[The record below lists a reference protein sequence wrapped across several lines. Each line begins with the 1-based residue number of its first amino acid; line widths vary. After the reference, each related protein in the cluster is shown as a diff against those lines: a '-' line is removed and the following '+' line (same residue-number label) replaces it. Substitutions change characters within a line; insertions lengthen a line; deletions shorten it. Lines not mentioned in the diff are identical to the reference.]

1 VEFQK
6 YKKANQKL
14 MKRMGSVVANDTSS
28 FVSML
33 DNAGVNASEYDAPEV
48 LIDKYVDELP
58 DNDQLKVMSA
68 YLIEN
73 QEASNFSGKVDNNEV
88 YENYN
93 VIYNYW
99 DWDSPEGYS
108 NAGGVVGAVAEGVGA
123 LANVGNTALQ
133 GRQKKKYGATDT
145 AMKKQETKAELLKS
159 VIAQKQAKAE
169 KEKVEADAKAKRTK
183 YWIIGGSVVGGLAII
198 GLVIYFV
205 RKNK

>member
-1 VEFQK
+1 
-6 YKKANQKL
+6 
-14 MKRMGSVVANDTSS
+14 MKRMGNIVANDTSS

-33 DNAGVNASEYDAPEV
+33 DNAGINASEYDAPEM

-73 QEASNFSGKVDNNEV
+73 QEASNFSGKIDNNEV

-99 DWDSPEGYS
+99 DWDLSEKIS
-108 NAGGVVGAVAEGVGA
+108 NAGGVVGAVAGGVGA

-133 GRQKKKYGATDT
+133 GRQKKMYGATDT
-145 AMKKQETKAELLKS
+145 AIKKQETKAELLKS
-159 VIAQKQAKAE
+159 VIAQKQAKSEKDKAE
-169 KEKVEADAKAKRTK
+169 AEAKAKKTK

>member
-1 VEFQK
+1 
-6 YKKANQKL
+6 
-14 MKRMGSVVANDTSS
+14 MGSIVAPDTSS

-33 DNAGVNASEYDAPEV
+33 DNAGINATEYDAPEV
-48 LIDKYVDELP
+48 LIDKYVEELP
-58 DNDQLKVMSA
+58 DNDQLKVMTA
-68 YLIEN
+68 YLVEN
-73 QEASNFSGKVDNNEV
+73 QEASNFSGKIDNNEV

-99 DWDSPEGYS
+99 DWDLSDQFS
-108 NAGGVVGAVAEGVGA
+108 NAGGVVGSIAEGVGA

-133 GRQKKKYGATDT
+133 GRQKKKFGATDT

-169 KEKVEADAKAKRTK
+169 KEKAEAEAKAKRTK

>member
-1 VEFQK
+1 M
-6 YKKANQKL
+6 KK
-14 MKRMGSVVANDTSS
+14 MGNIIANDTSS

-33 DNAGVNASEYDAPEV
+33 DNSGINASQYDAPEV
-48 LIDKYVDELP
+48 LIEKYVDELP
-58 DNDQLKVMSA
+58 DNDQLKVMSS

-73 QEASNFSGKVDNNEV
+73 NEASSFSGKVDNNEV

-99 DWDSPEGYS
+99 DWDLNDQVS
-108 NAGGVVGAVAEGVGA
+108 NVVGAIAQGVGA

-133 GRQKKKYGATDT
+133 GRQKKLYGATDT

-169 KEKVEADAKAKRTK
+169 KEKVEAEAKSKRTK
-183 YWIIGGSVVGGLAII
+183 YWIIGGSVIGGLAII

-205 RKNK
+205 RKNR

>member
-1 VEFQK
+1 
-6 YKKANQKL
+6 
-14 MKRMGSVVANDTSS
+14 MGNIVANDTSS

-33 DNAGVNASEYDAPEV
+33 DNAGINASEYDAPEM
-48 LIDKYVDELP
+48 LIDKYVEELP

-73 QEASNFSGKVDNNEV
+73 QEASNFSGKIDNNEV

-99 DWDSPEGYS
+99 DWDLSEKIS
-108 NAGGVVGAVAEGVGA
+108 NAGGVVGAVAGGVGA

-133 GRQKKKYGATDT
+133 GRQKKMYGATDT
-145 AMKKQETKAELLKS
+145 AIKKQETKAELLKS
-159 VIAQKQAKAE
+159 VIAQKQAKSEKDKAE
-169 KEKVEADAKAKRTK
+169 AEAKAKKTK

-205 RKNK
+205 RKNN

>member
-1 VEFQK
+1 VEFQN
-6 YKKANQKL
+6 YNKAHQRL
-14 MKRMGSVVANDTSS
+14 MKKMGNVIANDTSS

-33 DNAGVNASEYDAPEV
+33 DNSGINASEYDAPEV
-48 LIDKYVDELP
+48 LIEKYVDELP

-73 QEASNFSGKVDNNEV
+73 NEASSFSGKVDNNEV

-99 DWDSPEGYS
+99 DWDLPEYS
-108 NAGGVVGAVAEGVGA
+108 NAGGVVGAIAEGVGS

-133 GRQKKKYGATDT
+133 GRQKKLYGATDT
-145 AMKKQETKAELLKS
+145 ALKKQETKAELLKS
-159 VIAQKQAKAE
+159 VVAQKQAKAE
-169 KEKVEADAKAKRTK
+169 KEKAEADAKAKRTK

>member
-1 VEFQK
+1 
-6 YKKANQKL
+6 
-14 MKRMGSVVANDTSS
+14 MGSIVAHDTSS

-33 DNAGVNASEYDAPEV
+33 DNAGINATEYDAPEV
-48 LIDKYVDELP
+48 LIDKYVEELP
-58 DNDQLKVMSA
+58 DNDQLKVMTA
-68 YLIEN
+68 YLVEN
-73 QEASNFSGKVDNNEV
+73 QEASNFSGKIDNNEV

-99 DWDSPEGYS
+99 DWDLSDQFS
-108 NAGGVVGAVAEGVGA
+108 NAGGVVGSIAEGVGA

-133 GRQKKKYGATDT
+133 GRQKKKFGATDT

-169 KEKVEADAKAKRTK
+169 KEKAEAEAKAKRTK

>member
-1 VEFQK
+1 
-6 YKKANQKL
+6 
-14 MKRMGSVVANDTSS
+14 
-28 FVSML
+28 
-33 DNAGVNASEYDAPEV
+33 
-48 LIDKYVDELP
+48 
-58 DNDQLKVMSA
+58 MSA
-68 YLIEN
+68 YLVEN
-73 QEASNFSGKVDNNEV
+73 QEASNFSGKIDNNEV

-99 DWDSPEGYS
+99 DWDLPEYS
-108 NAGGVVGAVAEGVGA
+108 NAGGIVGSIAEGVGA

-169 KEKVEADAKAKRTK
+169 KEKAEADAKAKRTK

>member
-1 VEFQK
+1 MEFQK
-6 YKKANQKL
+6 YKKANQRL
-14 MKRMGSVVANDTSS
+14 MKRMGSIVAHDTSS

-33 DNAGVNASEYDAPEV
+33 DNAGINATEYDAPEV
-48 LIDKYVDELP
+48 LIDKYVEELP
-58 DNDQLKVMSA
+58 DNDQLKVMTA
-68 YLIEN
+68 YLVEN
-73 QEASNFSGKVDNNEV
+73 QEASNFSGKIDNNEV

-99 DWDSPEGYS
+99 DWDLSDQFS
-108 NAGGVVGAVAEGVGA
+108 NAGGVVGSIAEGVGA

-133 GRQKKKYGATDT
+133 GRQKKKFGATDT

-169 KEKVEADAKAKRTK
+169 KEKAEAEAKAKRTK

>member
-1 VEFQK
+1 MEFQN
-6 YKKANQKL
+6 YKKSHQNL
-14 MKRMGSVVANDTSS
+14 MKRMGDIVSNDTSS

-33 DNAGVNASEYDAPEV
+33 DNAGVSATEFDAPEV

-73 QEASNFSGKVDNNEV
+73 SYASSFSGQIDNDEV

-99 DWDSPEGYS
+99 DWDLEDQKS
-108 NAGGVVGAVAEGVGA
+108 NVVGAIAQGVGA
-123 LANVGNTALQ
+123 LANLGQTALQ
-133 GRQKKKYGATDT
+133 GRQKKKFGATDT
-145 AMKKQETKAELLKS
+145 AMKMQETKAELLKS

-169 KEKVEADAKAKRTK
+169 KEKALAEAKSKRTR
-183 YWIIGGSVVGGLAII
+183 YWIIGGSVIGGLAII
-198 GLVIYFV
+198 GTVIYFM
-205 RKNK
+205 RKK

>member
-1 VEFQK
+1 
-6 YKKANQKL
+6 
-14 MKRMGSVVANDTSS
+14 MGSIVAHDTSS

-33 DNAGVNASEYDAPEV
+33 DNAGINASEYDAPEE
-48 LIDKYVDELP
+48 LIDKYVEELP

-73 QEASNFSGKVDNNEV
+73 QEASNFSGKIDNNEV

-99 DWDSPEGYS
+99 DYDFPEKIS
-108 NAGGVVGAVAEGVGA
+108 NAGGVVGSIAEGVGA
-123 LANVGNTALQ
+123 IANVGNTALQ
-133 GRQKKKYGATDT
+133 GRQKKLYGATDT
-145 AMKKQETKAELLKS
+145 AIKKQETKAELLKS
-159 VIAQKQAKAE
+159 LIAQKQAKAD
-169 KEKVEADAKAKRTK
+169 KEKAEADAKAKKTK

-198 GLVIYFV
+198 GLVIYLV

>member
-1 VEFQK
+1 MEFQN
-6 YKKANQKL
+6 YKKSHQKL
-14 MKRMGSVVANDTSS
+14 MKRMGDIVSNDTSS

-33 DNAGVNASEYDAPEV
+33 DNAGISATEFDEPEV

-73 QEASNFSGKVDNNEV
+73 SYASGFSGQIDNDEV

-99 DWDSPEGYS
+99 DWDLGDDFS
-108 NAGGVVGAVAEGVGA
+108 NAGGVVGAVAQGVGA

-133 GRQKKKYGATDT
+133 GRQKKKFGATDT
-145 AMKKQETKAELLKS
+145 AMKMQETKAELLKS

-169 KEKVEADAKAKRTK
+169 KDKALAEAKSKRTK
-183 YWIIGGSVVGGLAII
+183 YWIIGGSVIGGLAII
-198 GLVIYFV
+198 GTIIYFM
-205 RKNK
+205 RKK

>member
-1 VEFQK
+1 VEFQS
-6 YKKANQKL
+6 YNKANQRL
-14 MKRMGSVVANDTSS
+14 MKKMGKVISNDTSS

-33 DNAGVNASEYDAPEV
+33 DNSGINASLYDAPEV

-73 QEASNFSGKVDNNEV
+73 NEASSFSGKVDNNEV

-99 DWDSPEGYS
+99 DWDLNDQVS
-108 NAGGVVGAVAEGVGA
+108 NVVGAIAQGVGA

-133 GRQKKKYGATDT
+133 GRQKKMYGATDT

-169 KEKVEADAKAKRTK
+169 KEKAEADAKAKTTK
-183 YWIIGGSVVGGLAII
+183 YWIIGGSVIGGLAII
-198 GLVIYFV
+198 GVVIYFV
-205 RKNK
+205 RKKK

>member
-1 VEFQK
+1 
-6 YKKANQKL
+6 
-14 MKRMGSVVANDTSS
+14 MGNIVNNDMSS

-58 DNDQLKVMSA
+58 DNDQLKVMTA
-68 YLIEN
+68 YLLEN
-73 QEASNFSGKVDNNEV
+73 QEASNFSGKIDNNEV

-99 DWDSPEGYS
+99 DWDLSDKVS
-108 NAGGVVGAVAEGVGA
+108 NAGGVVGAVAGGVGA

-145 AMKKQETKAELLKS
+145 AIKKQETKAELLKS
-159 VIAQKQAKAE
+159 VIAQKQAKTEKDKLDAE
-169 KEKVEADAKAKRTK
+169 AKSKRTK
-183 YWIIGGSVVGGLAII
+183 YWIIGGSVIGGLAII
-198 GLVIYFV
+198 GMVIYFV

>member
-1 VEFQK
+1 
-6 YKKANQKL
+6 
-14 MKRMGSVVANDTSS
+14 
-28 FVSML
+28 ML

-58 DNDQLKVMSA
+58 DNDQLKVMTA
-68 YLIEN
+68 YLLEN
-73 QEASNFSGKVDNNEV
+73 QEASNFSGKIDNNEV

-99 DWDSPEGYS
+99 DWDLSDKVS
-108 NAGGVVGAVAEGVGA
+108 NAGGVVGAVAGGVGA

-145 AMKKQETKAELLKS
+145 AIKKQETKAELLKS
-159 VIAQKQAKAE
+159 VIAQKQAKTEKDKLDAE
-169 KEKVEADAKAKRTK
+169 AKSKRTK
-183 YWIIGGSVVGGLAII
+183 YWIIGGSVIGGLAII
-198 GLVIYFV
+198 GMVIYFV

>member
-1 VEFQK
+1 
-6 YKKANQKL
+6 
-14 MKRMGSVVANDTSS
+14 MGKVISNDTSS

-33 DNAGVNASEYDAPEV
+33 DNSGINASLYDAPEV

-73 QEASNFSGKVDNNEV
+73 NEASSFSGKVDNNEV

-99 DWDSPEGYS
+99 DWDLNDQVS
-108 NAGGVVGAVAEGVGA
+108 NVVGAIAQGVGA
-123 LANVGNTALQ
+123 LANVGNTVLQ
-133 GRQKKKYGATDT
+133 GRQKKMYGATDT

-169 KEKVEADAKAKRTK
+169 KEKAEADAKAKTTK
-183 YWIIGGSVVGGLAII
+183 YWIIGGSVIGGLAII
-198 GLVIYFV
+198 GVVIYFV
-205 RKNK
+205 RKKK

>member
-1 VEFQK
+1 
-6 YKKANQKL
+6 
-14 MKRMGSVVANDTSS
+14 MGNVIANDTSS

-33 DNAGVNASEYDAPEV
+33 DNAGINATQYDAPEV
-48 LIDKYVDELP
+48 LIEKYVDELP

-73 QEASNFSGKVDNNEV
+73 NEASSFSGKVDNNEV

-99 DWDSPEGYS
+99 DWDIDDQVS
-108 NAGGVVGAVAEGVGA
+108 NAGGVVGAIAQGVGS

-133 GRQKKKYGATDT
+133 GRQKKLYGATDT
-145 AMKKQETKAELLKS
+145 AMKKQETKAELMKS

-169 KEKVEADAKAKRTK
+169 KEKAEAEAKSKRTK

-198 GLVIYFV
+198 GLIIYFV

>member
-1 VEFQK
+1 M
-6 YKKANQKL
+6 KK
-14 MKRMGSVVANDTSS
+14 MGKVISNDTSS

-33 DNAGVNASEYDAPEV
+33 DNSGINASLYDAPEV

-73 QEASNFSGKVDNNEV
+73 NEASSFSGKVDNNEV

-99 DWDSPEGYS
+99 DWDLNDQVS
-108 NAGGVVGAVAEGVGA
+108 NVVGAIAQGVGA

-133 GRQKKKYGATDT
+133 GRQKKMYGATDT

-169 KEKVEADAKAKRTK
+169 KEKAEADAKAKTTK
-183 YWIIGGSVVGGLAII
+183 YWIIGGSVIGGLAII
-198 GLVIYFV
+198 GVVIYFV
-205 RKNK
+205 RKKK

>member
-1 VEFQK
+1 
-6 YKKANQKL
+6 
-14 MKRMGSVVANDTSS
+14 MKRMGNIVANDTSS

-33 DNAGVNASEYDAPEV
+33 DNAGINASEYDAPEM
-48 LIDKYVDELP
+48 LIDKYVEELP

-73 QEASNFSGKVDNNEV
+73 QEASNFSGKIDNNEV

-99 DWDSPEGYS
+99 DWDLSEKIS
-108 NAGGVVGAVAEGVGA
+108 NAGGVVGAVAGGVGA

-133 GRQKKKYGATDT
+133 GRQKKMYGATDT
-145 AMKKQETKAELLKS
+145 AIKKQETKAELLKS
-159 VIAQKQAKAE
+159 VIAQKQAKSEKDKAE
-169 KEKVEADAKAKRTK
+169 AEAKAKKTK

-205 RKNK
+205 RKNN

>member
-1 VEFQK
+1 MEFQS
-6 YKKANQKL
+6 YNKANQRL
-14 MKRMGSVVANDTSS
+14 MKKMGKVISNDTSS

-33 DNAGVNASEYDAPEV
+33 DNSGINASLYDAPEV

-73 QEASNFSGKVDNNEV
+73 NEASSFSGKVDNNEV

-99 DWDSPEGYS
+99 DWDLNDQVS
-108 NAGGVVGAVAEGVGA
+108 NVVGAIAQGVGA

-133 GRQKKKYGATDT
+133 GRQKKMYGATDT

-169 KEKVEADAKAKRTK
+169 KEKAEADAKAKTTK
-183 YWIIGGSVVGGLAII
+183 YWIIGGSVIGGLAII
-198 GLVIYFV
+198 GVVIYFV
-205 RKNK
+205 RKKK

>member
-1 VEFQK
+1 M
-6 YKKANQKL
+6 L
-14 MKRMGSVVANDTSS
+14 MKRMGSIVTNDTSS

-33 DNAGVNASEYDAPEV
+33 DNAGVTASEYDAPEV

-68 YLIEN
+68 YLVEN
-73 QEASNFSGKVDNNEV
+73 QEASNFSGKIDNNEV

-108 NAGGVVGAVAEGVGA
+108 NVGGVVGAVAQGVGA
-123 LANVGNTALQ
+123 LANVGTTALQ
-133 GRQKKKYGATDT
+133 GRQKKLYGATDT

-169 KEKVEADAKAKRTK
+169 KEKVEAEAKAKRTK
-183 YWIIGGSVVGGLAII
+183 YWIIGGSVIGGLAII

>member
-1 VEFQK
+1 M
-6 YKKANQKL
+6 L
-14 MKRMGSVVANDTSS
+14 MKRMGSIVANDTSS

-33 DNAGVNASEYDAPEV
+33 DNAGINASEYDAPEM
-48 LIDKYVDELP
+48 LIDKYVEELP

-73 QEASNFSGKVDNNEV
+73 QEASNFSGKIDNNEV

-99 DWDSPEGYS
+99 DWDLSEKIS
-108 NAGGVVGAVAEGVGA
+108 NAGGVVGAVAGGVGA

-133 GRQKKKYGATDT
+133 GRQKKMYGATDT
-145 AMKKQETKAELLKS
+145 AIKKQETKAELLKS
-159 VIAQKQAKAE
+159 VIAQKQAKSEKDKAE
-169 KEKVEADAKAKRTK
+169 AEAKAKKTK

-205 RKNK
+205 RKNN